1 MLISWYVCGIF
12 FINRPVSD
20 VTGNTGTGLQLPT
33 VREYI
38 IPHSQR
44 WKTNHQIGVSPLIF
58 VQSIFGIPSVILLF
72 LNIFNKKTTVSLLF
86 PMDQNTKTDSQ
97 MLSVNVTNS
106 LQRKASQN
114 GHTTVKSVSG
124 SSTMI
129 MANLSVSNRFNC
141 LLHYIANNSV
151 YEQTTFVLLWAMG
164 LPLAIPDVRL
174 LTAQSHLLISG
185 IDTALDIC
193 TLKGTVL

>member
-1 MLISWYVCGIF
+1 
-12 FINRPVSD
+12 
-20 VTGNTGTGLQLPT
+20 
-33 VREYI
+33 
-38 IPHSQR
+38 
-44 WKTNHQIGVSPLIF
+44 
-58 VQSIFGIPSVILLF
+58 
-72 LNIFNKKTTVSLLF
+72 
-86 PMDQNTKTDSQ
+86 MDQNTKTDSQ

-151 YEQTTFVLLWAMG
+151 YEQTTFVLL
-164 LPLAIPDVRL
+164 
-174 LTAQSHLLISG
+174 
-185 IDTALDIC
+185 
-193 TLKGTVL
+193 

>member
-1 MLISWYVCGIF
+1 M
-12 FINRPVSD
+12 
-20 VTGNTGTGLQLPT
+20 GNTGTGLQLPT

-151 YEQTTFVLLWAMG
+151 YEQTTFVLL
-164 LPLAIPDVRL
+164 
-174 LTAQSHLLISG
+174 
-185 IDTALDIC
+185 
-193 TLKGTVL
+193 